1 MYSLLI
7 LTGFLFGHA
16 ESSISCTHKSKQMK
30 TFKFLTLALMAL
42 CLSAMSFAQT
52 ADEILA
58 KHVEAIGGEANW
70 KKVNT
75 IRQEATLSVQGMDL
89 NVVIIG
95 IHNKGV
101 RQEFN
106 VMGMNNYSIITPTG
120 GWSFMPV
127 QGQTKPEPMT
137 EEQLKYGKD
146 QLDIQGEVVDYKA
159 KGHKIEKL
167 ENEEVD
173 GVSCFKIKMTRKNG
187 NEIVYFIDP
196 KSYYCIRTTSK
207 VVANGQEVESVV
219 NMSNFQKLPEGITIA
234 FTIENSGV
242 PAPINVNKVI
252 VNGPVDESLFKV
264 QQ

>member
-1 MYSLLI
+1 
-7 LTGFLFGHA
+7 
-16 ESSISCTHKSKQMK
+16 MK
-30 TFKFLTLALMAL
+30 TFKLLTLGLTAMLI
-42 CLSAMSFAQT
+42 SAMSFAQT
-52 ADEILA
+52 AEEIIA
-58 KHVEAIGGEANW
+58 KHVDAIGGEANW

-89 NVVIIG
+89 NVVIIA
-95 IHNKGV
+95 IHEKGF

-106 VMGMNNYSIITPTG
+106 VMGMNNYSFITPAG
-120 GWSFMPV
+120 GWSYMPV
-127 QGQTKPEPMT
+127 QGQSKPEPMT

-146 QLDIQGEVVDYKA
+146 QLDIQGDVVDYKT

-167 ENEEVD
+167 DNEEID

-187 NEIVYFIDP
+187 NEVVYLIDP
-196 KSYYCIRTTSK
+196 KTYYCIRVLSK

-219 NMSNFQKLPEGITIA
+219 NMSNYQKLPEGIVVA
-234 FTIENSGV
+234 FTIENSGI
-242 PAPINVNKVI
+242 PAPININKVV

>member
-1 MYSLLI
+1 MFS
-7 LTGFLFGHA
+7 FV
-16 ESSISCTHKSKQMK
+16 
-30 TFKFLTLALMAL
+30 LTLSLMAV

-52 ADEILA
+52 AEEILA

-95 IHNKGV
+95 IQNKGV

-106 VMGMNNYSIITPTG
+106 VMGMNNYTIITPG

-146 QLDIQGEVVDYKA
+146 QLDIQGEVVDYKT

-167 ENEEVD
+167 DNEEVD

-219 NMSNFQKLPEGITIA
+219 NMSNFQKLPEGITVA
-234 FTIENSGV
+234 FTIENNGV
-242 PAPINVNKVI
+242 PAPINVNKVV

>member
-1 MYSLLI
+1 
-7 LTGFLFGHA
+7 
-16 ESSISCTHKSKQMK
+16 MK
-30 TFKFLTLALMAL
+30 TFKLLTLGLTAMLM
-42 CLSAMSFAQT
+42 SAMSFAQT
-52 ADEILA
+52 AEEIIA

-89 NVVIIG
+89 SVVIIAS
-95 IHNKGV
+95 HSKGV

-106 VMGMNNYSIITPTG
+106 VMGMNNYSIITPSA
-120 GWSFMPV
+120 GWNFMPV

-146 QLDIQGEVVDYKA
+146 QLDIQGEVVDYKG

-167 ENEEVD
+167 DNEEVD
-173 GVSCFKIKMTRKNG
+173 GVSCFKIKMIRKNG

-207 VVANGQEVESVV
+207 VVANGQEVESIV
-219 NMSNFQKLPEGITIA
+219 NMSNFQKLPEGIHVA
-234 FTIENSGV
+234 FTIENSGI
-242 PAPINVNKVI
+242 PAPINISKVV